1 VLNKV
6 LPAYLL
12 DREATRSAQRMCTEG
27 DVLAGKLAEGRD
39 AAVLERVLRE
49 IGNSFLN
56 FQVVANRE
64 AETRAEL
71 SSIPDVVANVP
82 YFDTDIYDL
91 AGLIRL
97 GDKIWH

>member
-1 VLNKV
+1 
-6 LPAYLL
+6 
-12 DREATRSAQRMCTEG
+12 M
-27 DVLAGKLAEGRD
+27 
-39 AAVLERVLRE
+39 LERVLQE
-49 IGNSFLN
+49 IGESFLN

-71 SSIPDVVANVP
+71 AAIPDVVANAP

-97 GDKIWH
+97 GDRIWR